1 MFIRVAV
8 KSAHSLAAR
17 DLGTRRAVPG
27 KGASDVE
34 PIDTNRI
41 TTRADGLEPGALP
54 NGNSP
59 VGQSELPPG
68 AEHVLTFGRTPTG
81 RYGAKGWVVFGI
93 SHDTWLSAFVSLH
106 EAAHAG
112 LNGSTA
118 WGQLLAAIW
127 SLPGRDGVVTA
138 LVEACVQTHEA
149 YATHSAVV
157 GLLGRAD
164 APTVADIRA
173 RYASYGA
180 HLDNALQVGPHD
192 RPDNLVRAVAADSV
206 LAGCMQADVLRA
218 LLSSPIETF
227 TASRISARDYPDS
240 LLQAVLRLGADFWD
254 GFDRI
259 AADAFGRERWAM
271 LSDVGLRDEVD
282 AGDRRRLGALCSAHV
297 ADRFRALGRPVVDP
311 SAVLAALPRIVDEIA
326 RIIGP
331 SGPPVIIDRDPTTLF
346 DLETLRLRPP
356 LPATVTDFGGS
367 VTGEPMVVVRRAEV
381 FRRQYALGNDPL
393 PPGRSPVVALR
404 RRVGGEV
411 LIERIESPDALPSV
425 GLANIALTCA
435 RDPAWTDRWK
445 DAFDRVADVSVLL
458 DTPVSQ
464 SIEALLVGTTGFRYA
479 IEPLLDGT
487 PLWAYVCSVDGFP
500 PLVLPC
506 TMTRAAALRAQTGR
520 RTGGRE
526 PEGLAAV
533 VADPEGVRSVLRR
546 IVAEESLIEHH
557 R

>member
-1 MFIRVAV
+1 M
-8 KSAHSLAAR
+8 
-17 DLGTRRAVPG
+17 
-27 KGASDVE
+27 E
-34 PIDTNRI
+34 PTNTNGI
-41 TTRADGLEPGALP
+41 TAYGDGLEPGTRP
-54 NGNSP
+54 NANSP
-59 VGQSELPPG
+59 AGQSEPLPA

-81 RYGAKGWVVFGI
+81 RYGADGWVVTGI

-127 SLPGRDGVVTA
+127 SLPGRDGVVTV

-149 YATHSAVV
+149 YATHSAVM

-173 RYASYGA
+173 RYPSYGP
-180 HLDNALQVGPHD
+180 HLDNALRVGPHG
-192 RPDNLVRAVAADSV
+192 RPDNLARAVAADSV
-206 LAGCMQADVLRA
+206 LVGCMQADVLRA
-218 LLSSPIETF
+218 LLSAPIEAF

-259 AADAFGRERWAM
+259 AADAFGRERWAT
-271 LSDVGLRDEVD
+271 LSEVSLRDAVD
-282 AGDRRRLGALCSAHV
+282 AGDRRRLGAKCSAHV
-297 ADRFRALGRPVVDP
+297 ADRFRALSRPVLDP
-311 SAVLAALPRIVDEIA
+311 TAVLAALPRIVDEIA
-326 RIIGP
+326 RITGP
-331 SGPPVIIDRDPTTLF
+331 TGPPVIIDRDPTTLF
-346 DLETLRLRPP
+346 DLETVRLRPP
-356 LPATVTDFGGS
+356 MPATVTDFGGS
-367 VTGEPMVVVRRAEV
+367 VTGDPMVVVRRADV

-393 PPGRSPVVALR
+393 PPGREPVVALR

-411 LIERIESPDALPSV
+411 LIERIESPDAMPSV
-425 GLANIALTCA
+425 GLASLALTCV
-435 RDPAWTDRWK
+435 RDPAWAGRWK
-445 DAFDRVADVSVLL
+445 DAFDRVANVSVLL

-464 SIEALLVGTTGFRYA
+464 SIEALLVDTTGFRYA
-479 IEPLLDGT
+479 IDPLLDGT

-506 TMTRAAALRAQTGR
+506 TMTRAAGLRAQTGK
-520 RTGGRE
+520 RTQGRG
-526 PEGLAAV
+526 PEELATV
-533 VADPEGVRSVLRR
+533 VKNPEAVRSVLRR
-546 IVAEESLIEHH
+546 IVAEESLIEHY